1 MIFIYSTKDLP
12 KMNDTVL
19 LNMKADLQKAIKEID
34 NELETPTYKMSS
46 S

>member
-12 KMNDTVL
+12 KMNDRIL
-19 LNMKADLQKAIKEID
+19 LNMKKDLQKAIKEID
-34 NELETPTYKMSS
+34 NELETPIYGMSS